1 MPPLHRTI
9 IRPVMTEKTSAA
21 YQERREYT
29 FEVDPSATK
38 PSIRSAIETLFG
50 VKVTG
55 VWTSNVRGKTRR
67 VGRSIGRRADWKK
80 ASVTLR
86 EGDTIEVFE
95 G

>member
-21 YQERREYT
+21 YQEHREYT
-29 FEVDPSATK
+29 FEVDPNATK
-38 PSIRSAIETLFG
+38 PAIRSAIETLFG

-67 VGRSIGRRADWKK
+67 VGRSVGRRADWKK
-80 ASVTLR
+80 AIVTLR

>member
-1 MPPLHRTI
+1 MPSLHRTI
-9 IRPVMTEKTSAA
+9 IRPVMTEKSSAA

-29 FEVDPSATK
+29 FEVDPNATK
-38 PSIRSAIETLFG
+38 PAIRSAIESLFG
-50 VKVTG
+50 VHVTG

-67 VGRSIGRRADWKK
+67 VGRSIGRRPDWKK
-80 ASVTLR
+80 AIVTLR